1 NNWHPKEIQT
11 KVEKA
16 LGDYHEGMQVLL
28 QKPAMLLKP
37 MILSLFAWAFEIITL
52 LFTFASLNQFVP
64 LDKVI
69 IVRSIAGNI
78 EAQGYAFMGYAQI
91 VTTELYRT
99 LGVPL
104 IIGASIALLG
114 GTAIFWVKT
123 GISYTAF
130 HRTLLSKKQVTSQ
143 KQELIQ

>member
-1 NNWHPKEIQT
+1 
-11 KVEKA
+11 
-16 LGDYHEGMQVLL
+16 
-28 QKPAMLLKP
+28 
-37 MILSLFAWAFEIITL
+37 
-52 LFTFASLNQFVP
+52 
-64 LDKVI
+64 
-69 IVRSIAGNI
+69 
-78 EAQGYAFMGYAQI
+78 MGYAQI